1 MRAPISLPLRVER
14 AVVFPCVRCPGPRH
28 VARRSGGGS
37 LADPTKQRTRRERRQ
52 GNRKRNGRA
61 FASPSVLRGVVKTPI
76 SKRLSATDI
85 SALASMKNVA
95 KCDTWCELQNP
106 ANHRVFER
114 KLRPRPSGRGHAC
127 LGVTPKDAPHPPRRG
142 GGRGVWPPVP
152 HGAVGRSSGCRR
164 SMPGTAQ
171 GGRSR
176 TLLRAVPR
184 RVAGAAA
191 QGPIDRSARRSDRDP
206 RSGGTTR

>member
-52 GNRKRNGRA
+52 GNQKRNGRA
-61 FASPSVLRGVVKTPI
+61 FASPSVLRGVVETPI

-106 ANHRVFER
+106 VNHRVFER
-114 KLRPRPSGRGHAC
+114 KLRPRPLGRGHAC
-127 LGVTPKDAPHPPRRG
+127 LGVTH
-142 GGRGVWPPVP
+142 
-152 HGAVGRSSGCRR
+152 
-164 SMPGTAQ
+164 
-171 GGRSR
+171 
-176 TLLRAVPR
+176 
-184 RVAGAAA
+184 RVAPPSHPTGWPVWERRLAPRVSCAHAAGLKA
-191 QGPIDRSARRSDRDP
+191 GPLAVDVTT
-206 RSGGTTR
+206 SGG

>member
-1 MRAPISLPLRVER
+1 MSKPAQQNDPRTCDTTPRGGGGVRAPISLPLRVER

-106 ANHRVFER
+106 VNHRVFER
-114 KLRPRPSGRGHAC
+114 KLRPSLLAEGTSAW
-127 LGVTPKDAPHPPRRG
+127 VSQI
-142 GGRGVWPPVP
+142 VVP
-152 HGAVGRSSGCRR
+152 HHPLLMRDGSWSPVCY
-164 SMPGTAQ
+164 
-171 GGRSR
+171 R
-176 TLLRAVPR
+176 TRLA
-184 RVAGAAA
+184 
-191 QGPIDRSARRSDRDP
+191 
-206 RSGGTTR
+206 